1 MVATTTLASLL
12 VSAFLVS
19 ALPHEAQ
26 HTFADD
32 HHNGPIN
39 PLKRMFD
46 RLIPM
51 LSLGERM
58 K

>member
-12 VSAFLVS
+12 VSAFFVS

-26 HTFADD
+26 HTFEND
-32 HHNGPIN
+32 HHDGPIN
-39 PLKRMFD
+39 PLKRMSD

-51 LSLGERM
+51 LSTG
-58 K
+58 